1 MKLQEFK
8 NNLKTSTPLGSVLLK
23 LEDGA
28 IIPPYYHITEM
39 GIKIKHFVDCGGTL
53 RTEQCVTFQVWT
65 ADDFEHRVTVAK
77 ILDIIEKGEKIIGS
91 VDLEIEM
98 EYQTNTIG
106 NYTLEPQ
113 ESPLVYTLKSTKTN
127 CLAPDQCGV
136 EKPKQNTPTSCT
148 RPNPLAQGAAT
159 CC

>member
-8 NNLKTSTPLGSVLLK
+8 NNLKSTTPIGTVLLK
-23 LEDGA
+23 LEDGT
-28 IIPPYYHITEM
+28 IIQPYYHITEM

-77 ILDIIEKGEKIIGS
+77 ILDIIEKGEKVIGA

-98 EYQTNTIG
+98 EYQTSTVG
-106 NYTLEPQ
+106 TYTLEVQ

-127 CLAPDQCGV
+127 CLAPDKCGI
-136 EKPKQNTPTSCT
+136 ENQKQSKSTCCSQPD
-148 RPNPLAQGAAT
+148 PYAQGAAT